1 MIHCIWHVVIGATAL
16 DQVPMEF
23 IRHKGACQGILLL
36 YCTFSLFLKAEG
48 RTRLTHV
55 KVGVFLDRWQR
66 RETSLE
72 NYGVSTADYNHRTT
86 LTNVSLEIDTI
97 QLNGLSFEEISRTFC
112 YDIIENNVTV
122 IVLQTRDQN
131 LTQFVGNLASYF
143 KIPAI
148 GSVTPEPLLSDKV
161 GDKEGIITL

>member
-1 MIHCIWHVVIGATAL
+1 M
-16 DQVPMEF
+16 
-23 IRHKGACQGILLL
+23 
-36 YCTFSLFLKAEG
+36 
-48 RTRLTHV
+48 THV

-66 RETSLE
+66 GETSLE
-72 NYGVSTADYNHRTT
+72 NYGVSTADYGRRTI
-86 LTNVSLEIDTI
+86 LTNISLEIETI

-112 YDIIENNVTV
+112 SEIIENNVTV

-148 GSVTPEPLLSDKV
+148 GSITQEPLLSDKV
-161 GDKEGIITL
+161 GDSEGIITL